1 MPLYQESAKKLTK
14 EADTDTFSEEAE
26 NPNKYDS
33 TRTEEPASD
42 LIDLDDENLG
52 KPGKRFCYELIDC
65 PNPNC
70 VVKRRQIIQCFR
82 FFSRRSEEE
91 KQQLTLTDRK
101 CRNCFYKKGWDIGVI
116 SENLFSDII
125 EKRKLKIEKSD
136 RIKQNTLVE
145 IYLAELA
152 KKPLSRDEEYELAK
166 KIAGDS
172 EASELFLLANLK
184 LVTRIAK
191 KYTHKGL
198 GIMDL
203 IQEGNIGLIK
213 AISKFDFTLGYR
225 FSTYAAYWVRYY
237 MQRALAKQG
246 NTIRIPHHLLTVANK
261 IKRKIQ
267 EYEYANF
274 CSPTLSELA
283 KMLGLEEEKILTVIR
298 ITQTPISIHAKVG
311 KDDEDETIE
320 YYLTDKKMLSPE
332 ETALENLK
340 KNAIN
345 SAIADLPERLR
356 YIIENFYGFS
366 EEDLSLAEIGR
377 RLNVSRERARQLLHQ
392 ALQKLQQNE
401 FIKDFN

>member
-1 MPLYQESAKKLTK
+1 
-14 EADTDTFSEEAE
+14 
-26 NPNKYDS
+26 
-33 TRTEEPASD
+33 
-42 LIDLDDENLG
+42 
-52 KPGKRFCYELIDC
+52 
-65 PNPNC
+65 
-70 VVKRRQIIQCFR
+70 
-82 FFSRRSEEE
+82 
-91 KQQLTLTDRK
+91 
-101 CRNCFYKKGWDIGVI
+101 
-116 SENLFSDII
+116 
-125 EKRKLKIEKSD
+125 
-136 RIKQNTLVE
+136 
-145 IYLAELA
+145 
-152 KKPLSRDEEYELAK
+152 
-166 KIAGDS
+166 
-172 EASELFLLANLK
+172 
-184 LVTRIAK
+184 
-191 KYTHKGL
+191 
-198 GIMDL
+198 
-203 IQEGNIGLIK
+203 
-213 AISKFDFTLGYR
+213 
-225 FSTYAAYWVRYY
+225 